1 MPTYRFPAPAPRGGK
16 DKARG
21 PETGDRAPAKSKNN
35 LEIQP
40 DTTRS
45 PRSGQDAKRGRIHKR
60 NNPEKKDFSRK
71 PAGPPQKNKP
81 DAPGTGREKA
91 PPAPPE
97 PDAALQPGLKPVLEL
112 LADDPA
118 KIDAVF
124 LRKGRKGPETSRIMD
139 LCRENGVR
147 FSLVDDA
154 FLDRLWPGRH
164 QGVIARIFATGF
176 KDVPELLALAMD
188 APLPLILALDQVQ
201 DPGNAGTLARTLYA
215 LGGAGILVPRHNG
228 VYLGAAAARVSAG
241 ALDKLPVA
249 KAANLAQALDQALD
263 MGFTVYGADSAVSPS
278 GAEPE
283 NVFSFTPRV
292 PAVLVLGGEEG
303 GLRPVIRKRCSS
315 VIRIPFA
322 REFDSLNVAQAG
334 AIIISAFAAAPSRSL

>member
-16 DKARG
+16 DKNRDPDA
-21 PETGDRAPAKSKNN
+21 PAPAKSKNN

-45 PRSGQDAKRGRIHKR
+45 PRSGQDAERGRRNKR
-60 NNPEKKDFSRK
+60 NNPEKKDFSRN
-71 PAGPPQKNKP
+71 PSLRPQKNKP
-81 DAPGTGREKA
+81 DAPEDRRGKA
-91 PPAPPE
+91 TLAPVE

-112 LADDPA
+112 LTDDPA

-124 LRKGRKGPETSRIMD
+124 LRKGKKGQETSRIID

-147 FSLVDDA
+147 FSLVDDT

-176 KDVPELLALAMD
+176 RDVPELLALAQE

-215 LGGAGILVPRHNG
+215 LGGAGLLVPRHNG

-263 MGFTVYGADSAVSPS
+263 MGFTVYGADSATAAS
-278 GAEPE
+278 GMTRE

-292 PAVLVLGGEEG
+292 PAVLVLGGEDG

-315 VIRIPFA
+315 FICIPFA

-334 AIIISAFAAAPSRSL
+334 AIIISAFAAASPRVV